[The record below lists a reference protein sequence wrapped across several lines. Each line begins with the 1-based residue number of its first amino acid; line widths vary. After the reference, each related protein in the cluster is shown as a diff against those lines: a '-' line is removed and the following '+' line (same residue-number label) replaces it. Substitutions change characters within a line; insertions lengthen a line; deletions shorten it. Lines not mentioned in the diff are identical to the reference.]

1 MKIFRGMTKSNAE
14 LQLCHDAEC
23 SLVKKQANKHN
34 TSHPHHFHPIQSGRI
49 LIAVHTDAKARF
61 KAKIKQNKTN
71 KQRKKKNNSN
81 MSSLSKILKLV
92 FVALKFN
99 TMRIAVED
107 HLNARN
113 NLVFQFSV
121 ADSHSVKSV
130 FSTHFACV
138 KGY

>member
-14 LQLCHDAEC
+14 LQLWHDAEC

-71 KQRKKKNNSN
+71 REKRKTIQTC
-81 MSSLSKILKLV
+81 LLY
-92 FVALKFN
+92 
-99 TMRIAVED
+99 RRY
-107 HLNARN
+107 LN
-113 NLVFQFSV
+113 
-121 ADSHSVKSV
+121 
-130 FSTHFACV
+130 
-138 KGY
+138 